1 MLWRRLRIAL
11 ALTGRLGKLK
21 ERLANHPD
29 TAADDPSLIWAAVAV
44 LIASDPDAILLIRRA
59 DRPGDPWS
67 GHMALPGGRREPED
81 ADLLATVIRETRE
94 EVGID
99 LDREQLL
106 GGLDDVVPR
115 TPVLPPIAVRPF
127 AFLLPARPSLV
138 LNPEV
143 AAAQWVTLEDLLQ
156 AGGHHLARLEI
167 AGQMRDV
174 PAYRIAGAVVWGM
187 TERILTAFLR
197 HVNLTLGGS

>member
-1 MLWRRLRIAL
+1 LLWRRLRISL
-11 ALTGRLGKLK
+11 ALTGRLTRLK
-21 ERLANHPD
+21 ERLAHRHSS
-29 TAADDPSLIWAAVAV
+29 TADDADLIWAAVAV
-44 LIASDPDAILLIRRA
+44 IIAPDPDAILLIRRA

-81 ADLLATVIRETRE
+81 RDLLATVIRETRE

-99 LDREQLL
+99 LTTEQLL

-127 AFLLPARPSLV
+127 VFMPGSRPRLV

-143 AAAQWVTLEDLLQ
+143 ADARWVQLDHLLAPDSRRRAQVEIQGSSREVEAYHLED
-156 AGGHHLARLEI
+156 
-167 AGQMRDV
+167 
-174 PAYRIAGAVVWGM
+174 AVVWGM
-187 TERILTAFLR
+187 TERILSSLAA
-197 HVNLTLGGS
+197 HLT